1 MILYQALDFAVTV
14 TEVLSLVVLMT
25 CLLKKPKFNPF
36 IIKVITFI
44 TLLLATYLFTW
55 FTKIGALK
63 IIFLGLLIILLLK
76 MCYKDSLI
84 FDIATIEI
92 WLTIPIFFVEAI
104 ILGLTNFVLKDNATT
119 EINGQLLV
127 QWWIYLILIVIR
139 LIVIAI
145 CYKALKNF
153 KYEIQMKDLEVL
165 SVVFLFVFFC
175 FFVVNYN
182 LLNLNTTEA
191 FPLYGIGSLF
201 CFLFI
206 IQFLY
211 SKNTMYIRELEK
223 ENEFKIDKMQKQFEY
238 YQSKQADEER
248 IKVIYHDMKNH
259 LLVLQ
264 NKENTVESQKM
275 IKELQ
280 NQIESYENYE
290 HTGNSFLD
298 IIIKDKLK
306 IAKEKEIDLMVA
318 IDFKDINFIESL
330 DISTIFGNA
339 LDNAIEGVEKVSK
352 ENRVILVKAGKVNN
366 FISIVVE
373 NNYNENE
380 KLGNKK
386 TTKKDTFLHGYGISN
401 IKNAVKKYSG
411 TCTITKENRKFTLK
425 ILIPN
430 NEKGDNNE

>member
-1 MILYQALDFAVTV
+1 MILYQALDFAV

-248 IKVIYHDMKNH
+248 IKSIYHDMKNH

-264 NKENTVESQKM
+264 NKENTEESQKM

-280 NQIESYENYE
+280 NQIENYENYE

-306 IAKEKEIDLMVA
+306 IAKEKQIDLMVA
-318 IDFKDINFIESL
+318 IDFKDINFIEPL
-330 DISTIFGNA
+330 DISTIFGNSI
-339 LDNAIEGVEKVSK
+339 DNAIEGTEKLQK

-386 TTKKDTFLHGYGISN
+386 TTQKDTFLHGYGISN
-401 IKNAVKKYSG
+401 IKNAVEKYNG
-411 TCTITKENRKFTLK
+411 TCTITKENEKFTLK
-425 ILIPN
+425 ILLPLTN
-430 NEKGDNNE
+430 K

>member
-1 MILYQALDFAVTV
+1 MILYQVLDFAVTV
-14 TEVLSLVVLMT
+14 TEIFSLIVLMT
-25 CLLKKPKFNPF
+25 CFLKKPRFNPIISKGIPF
-36 IIKVITFI
+36 II
-44 TLLLATYLFTW
+44 LLVTTYMFTW
-55 FTKIGALK
+55 FTDVGGLK
-63 IIFLGLLIILLLK
+63 SIFLVFVAILLLK
-76 MCYKDSLI
+76 LCYKDSLI
-84 FDIATIEI
+84 LDITTIEI
-92 WLTIPIFFVEAI
+92 WWTIPIFFVEAI
-104 ILGLTNFVLKDNATT
+104 ILGLTTFVLNDNATT
-119 EINGQLLV
+119 EINGQLFI
-127 QWWIYLILIVIR
+127 QWWIYLIIIAIR
-139 LIVIAI
+139 FIVIAI

-153 KYEIQMKDLEVL
+153 KYEIQKKDLGVL
-165 SVVFLFVFFC
+165 SFIFLFVFFC

-248 IKVIYHDMKNH
+248 IKSIYHDMKNH

-264 NKENTVESQKM
+264 NKENNEESQKM

-280 NQIESYENYE
+280 NQIENYENYE

-306 IAKEKEIDLMVA
+306 IAKEKQIDLMVA
-318 IDFKDINFIESL
+318 IDFKDINFIEPL
-330 DISTIFGNA
+330 DISTIFGNSI
-339 LDNAIEGVEKVSK
+339 DNAIEGVEKVSK

-380 KLGNKK
+380 KLGSRR
-386 TTKKDTFLHGYGISN
+386 TTKKDNFLHGYGISN
-401 IKNAVKKYSG
+401 IKNAVEKYNG
-411 TCTITKENRKFTLK
+411 TCTITKENGKFILK
-425 ILIPN
+425 ILISN
-430 NEKGDNNE
+430 MQKGGK

>member
-1 MILYQALDFAVTV
+1 MILYQVLDFAVTV
-14 TEVLSLVVLMT
+14 TEIFSLIVIMT
-25 CLLKKPKFNPF
+25 CFLKKPRFNPIISKGIPF
-36 IIKVITFI
+36 II
-44 TLLLATYLFTW
+44 LLVTTYMFTW
-55 FTKIGALK
+55 FTDVGGLK
-63 IIFLGLLIILLLK
+63 SIFLVFVAILLLK
-76 MCYKDSLI
+76 LCYKDSLI
-84 FDIATIEI
+84 LDITTIEI
-92 WLTIPIFFVEAI
+92 WWTIPIFFVEAI

-119 EINGQLLV
+119 EINGQLFI
-127 QWWIYLILIVIR
+127 QWWIYLIIIAIR

-145 CYKALKNF
+145 CYKAFKNF
-153 KYEIQMKDLEVL
+153 KYEIQKKDLGVL
-165 SVVFLFVFFC
+165 SFIFLFVFFC
-175 FFVVNYN
+175 FFVINYN

-191 FPLYGIGSLF
+191 FPLYGIGGLF

-248 IKVIYHDMKNH
+248 IKSIYHDMKNH

-264 NKENTVESQKM
+264 NKENTEESQKM

-306 IAKEKEIDLMVA
+306 IAKEKQIDLIVV
-318 IDFKDINFIESL
+318 IDFKDIDFIEPL

-339 LDNAIEGVEKVSK
+339 IDNAIEGVEKVSN

-380 KLGNKK
+380 KLENRR

-401 IKNAVKKYSG
+401 IKNAVEKYNG
-411 TCTITKENRKFTLK
+411 TCTITRENGKFTLK

-430 NEKGDNNE
+430 MQKGGK

>member
-1 MILYQALDFAVTV
+1 MILYQCLDFLVTV
-14 TEVLSLVVLMT
+14 TEVLSLIVLMT
-25 CLLKKPKFNPF
+25 CFLKKPRFNPIISKGIPF
-36 IIKVITFI
+36 II
-44 TLLLATYLFTW
+44 LLVTTYMFTW
-55 FTKIGALK
+55 FTGVGGLK
-63 IIFLGLLIILLLK
+63 SIFIVFVAILLLK
-76 MCYKDSLI
+76 LCYKDSLI
-84 FDIATIEI
+84 LDITTIEI
-92 WLTIPIFFVEAI
+92 WWTIPIFFTEAI
-104 ILGLTNFVLKDNATT
+104 IIGLTNFVLKDNATT
-119 EINGQLLV
+119 EINGQLFI
-127 QWWIYLILIVIR
+127 QWWIYIVILVIR

-153 KYEIQMKDLEVL
+153 KYEIQMKDLGIL

-248 IKVIYHDMKNH
+248 IKSIYHDMKNH

-306 IAKEKEIDLMVA
+306 IAKEKQIDLMVA
-318 IDFKDINFIESL
+318 IDFKDINLIEPL
-330 DISTIFGNA
+330 DISTIFGNSI
-339 LDNAIEGVEKVSK
+339 DNAIEGVEKLQK
-352 ENRVILVKAGKVNN
+352 ENRVILVKAGKINN

-380 KLGNKK
+380 KLGNRK

-401 IKNAVKKYSG
+401 IRNAVEKYNG
-411 TCTITKENRKFTLK
+411 TCTITKENGKFTLK

-430 NEKGDNNE
+430 NEKRR

>member
-1 MILYQALDFAVTV
+1 MILYQCLDFLVTV
-14 TEVLSLVVLMT
+14 TEIFSLIVIMT
-25 CLLKKPKFNPF
+25 CFLKKPRFNPIISKGIPF
-36 IIKVITFI
+36 II
-44 TLLLATYLFTW
+44 LLVATYMFTW
-55 FTKIGALK
+55 FTDVGGLK
-63 IIFLGLLIILLLK
+63 SIFIVFVAILLLK
-76 MCYKDSLI
+76 LCYKDSLI
-84 FDIATIEI
+84 LDITTIEI
-92 WLTIPIFFVEAI
+92 WWTIPIFFTEAI
-104 ILGLTNFVLKDNATT
+104 IIGLTNFVLKDNATT
-119 EINGQLLV
+119 EINGQLFI
-127 QWWIYLILIVIR
+127 QWWIYIVILVIR

-153 KYEIQMKDLEVL
+153 KYEIQMKDLGIL

-248 IKVIYHDMKNH
+248 IKSIYHDMKNH

-306 IAKEKEIDLMVA
+306 IAKEKQIDLMVA
-318 IDFKDINFIESL
+318 IDFKDINLIEPL
-330 DISTIFGNA
+330 DISTIFGNSI
-339 LDNAIEGVEKVSK
+339 DNAIEGVEKLQK
-352 ENRVILVKAGKVNN
+352 ENRVILVKAGKINN

-380 KLGNKK
+380 KLGNRK

-401 IKNAVKKYSG
+401 IRNAVEKYNG
-411 TCTITKENRKFTLK
+411 TCTITKENGKFTLK

-430 NEKGDNNE
+430 NEKRR

>member
-1 MILYQALDFAVTV
+1 MILYQVLDFAVTV
-14 TEVLSLVVLMT
+14 TEIFSLIVIMT
-25 CLLKKPKFNPF
+25 CFLKKPRFNPIISKGIPF
-36 IIKVITFI
+36 II
-44 TLLLATYLFTW
+44 LLVTTYMFTW
-55 FTKIGALK
+55 FTDVGGLK
-63 IIFLGLLIILLLK
+63 SIFLVFVAILLLK
-76 MCYKDSLI
+76 LCYKDSLI
-84 FDIATIEI
+84 LDITTIEI
-92 WLTIPIFFVEAI
+92 WWTIPIFFVEAI

-119 EINGQLLV
+119 EINGQLFI
-127 QWWIYLILIVIR
+127 QWWIYLIIIAIR

-145 CYKALKNF
+145 CYKTLKNF
-153 KYEIQMKDLEVL
+153 KYEIQMKDLGIL

-191 FPLYGIGSLF
+191 FSFYGIGSLF

-248 IKVIYHDMKNH
+248 IKSIYHDMKNH

-264 NKENTVESQKM
+264 NKENTEESQKM

-306 IAKEKEIDLMVA
+306 IAKEKQIDLIVV
-318 IDFKDINFIESL
+318 IDFKDIDFIEPL

-339 LDNAIEGVEKVSK
+339 IDNAIEGVEKVSN

-373 NNYNENE
+373 NNYNENG
-380 KLGNKK
+380 KLENRR

-401 IKNAVKKYSG
+401 IKNAVEKYNG
-411 TCTITKENRKFTLK
+411 TCTITRENGKFTLK

-430 NEKGDNNE
+430 MQKGGK

>member
-1 MILYQALDFAVTV
+1 MILYQVLDFAVTV
-14 TEVLSLVVLMT
+14 TEIFSLIVLMT
-25 CLLKKPKFNPF
+25 CLLKKPRFNPIISKGIPF
-36 IIKVITFI
+36 II
-44 TLLLATYLFTW
+44 LLVTTYMFTW
-55 FTKIGALK
+55 FTDVGGLK
-63 IIFLGLLIILLLK
+63 SIFLVFVAILLLK
-76 MCYKDSLI
+76 LCYKDSLI
-84 FDIATIEI
+84 LDITTIEI
-92 WLTIPIFFVEAI
+92 WWTIPIFFVEAI
-104 ILGLTNFVLKDNATT
+104 ILGLTTFVLNDNATT
-119 EINGQLLV
+119 EINGQLFI
-127 QWWIYLILIVIR
+127 QWWIYLIIIAIR
-139 LIVIAI
+139 FIVIAI

-153 KYEIQMKDLEVL
+153 KYEIQKKDLGVL
-165 SVVFLFVFFC
+165 SFIFLFVFFC

-248 IKVIYHDMKNH
+248 IKSIYHDMKNH

-264 NKENTVESQKM
+264 NKENNEESQKM

-280 NQIESYENYE
+280 NQIENYENYE

-306 IAKEKEIDLMVA
+306 IAKEKQIDLMVA
-318 IDFKDINFIESL
+318 IDFKDINFIEPL
-330 DISTIFGNA
+330 DISTIFGNSI
-339 LDNAIEGVEKVSK
+339 DNAIEGVEKVSK

-380 KLGNKK
+380 KLGSRR
-386 TTKKDTFLHGYGISN
+386 TTKKDNFLHGYGISN
-401 IKNAVKKYSG
+401 IKNAVEKYNG
-411 TCTITKENRKFTLK
+411 TCTITKENGKFILK
-425 ILIPN
+425 ILISN
-430 NEKGDNNE
+430 MQKGGK

>member
-1 MILYQALDFAVTV
+1 MILYQCLDFLVTV
-14 TEVLSLVVLMT
+14 TEVFSLVVLMT
-25 CLLKKPKFNPF
+25 CLLKKPRFNPF
-36 IIKVITFI
+36 ISKVIPFI
-44 TLLLATYLFTW
+44 TLILSAYLFTW
-55 FTKIGALK
+55 FTEFGALK
-63 IIFLGLLIILLLK
+63 SIFIGLLTILLLK
-76 MCYKDSLI
+76 ICYKDNLI
-84 FDIATIEI
+84 LDITVMEI
-92 WLTIPIFFVEAI
+92 WWTIPIFFTEAI
-104 ILGLTNFVLKDNATT
+104 IIGLTNFVLKDNATT
-119 EINGQLLV
+119 EINGQLFI

-153 KYEIQMKDLEVL
+153 KYEIQMKDLGIL

-191 FPLYGIGSLF
+191 FSFYGIGSLF

-223 ENEFKIDKMQKQFEY
+223 ENEFKIDKMKRQFEY

-248 IKVIYHDMKNH
+248 IKSIYHDMKNH
-259 LLVLQ
+259 LLVLH

-280 NQIESYENYE
+280 NQIEND
-290 HTGNSFLD
+290 FLD
-298 IIIKDKLK
+298 IIVKDKLK
-306 IAKEKEIDLMVA
+306 VAKEKQIDLMVV
-318 IDFKDINFIESL
+318 IDFKDIDFIEPL

-339 LDNAIEGVEKVSK
+339 IDNAIEGVEKVSK

-380 KLGNKK
+380 KLENKK
-386 TTKKDTFLHGYGISN
+386 TTKKDTFLHGYGIQN
-401 IKNAVKKYSG
+401 IKNAVEKYKG
-411 TCTITKENRKFTLK
+411 TCIISKENGKFTLK
-425 ILIPN
+425 ILIPILQN
-430 NEKGDNNE
+430 GGKE

>member
-1 MILYQALDFAVTV
+1 MILYQCLDFLVTV
-14 TEVLSLVVLMT
+14 TEVLSLIVLMT

-36 IIKVITFI
+36 LSKVITFI
-44 TLLLATYLFTW
+44 TLLLVTYLFTW

-153 KYEIQMKDLEVL
+153 KYEIQMKDLGVL

-248 IKVIYHDMKNH
+248 VKSIYHDMKNH

-264 NKENTVESQKM
+264 NKENTEESQKM

-280 NQIESYENYE
+280 NQIENYENYE

-306 IAKEKEIDLMVA
+306 IAKEKQIDLMVA
-318 IDFKDINFIESL
+318 IDFKDINFIEPL
-330 DISTIFGNA
+330 DISTIFGNSI
-339 LDNAIEGVEKVSK
+339 DNAIEGVEKLQK

-373 NNYNENE
+373 NNYNKNE
-380 KLGNKK
+380 KLGNRK

-401 IKNAVKKYSG
+401 IKSAVEKYNG
-411 TCTITKENRKFTLK
+411 TCTITKENGKFILK

-430 NEKGDNNE
+430 NENGR